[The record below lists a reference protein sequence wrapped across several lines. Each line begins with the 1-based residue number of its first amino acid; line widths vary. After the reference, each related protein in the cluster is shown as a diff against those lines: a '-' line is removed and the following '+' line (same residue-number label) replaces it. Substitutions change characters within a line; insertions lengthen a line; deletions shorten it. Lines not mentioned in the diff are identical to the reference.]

1 MVNLSILP
9 HHDIEEHHK
18 TLLSIAASK
27 GPNYRFGP
35 LGAESQKKIKT
46 KERHQETAMQRS
58 FVSFFWYFACIAS
71 ERGIRGTRTSSFSSA
86 CEMTTNIFL
95 QFLKTFAV
103 DGSSFL

>member
-9 HHDIEEHHK
+9 HHDIEEHRK

-35 LGAESQKKIKT
+35 LGAESQKKITT

-71 ERGIRGTRTSSFSSA
+71 ERGIRRSGFH
-86 CEMTTNIFL
+86 FFFKGL
-95 QFLKTFAV
+95 GLPLFPLLVK
-103 DGSSFL
+103 